1 MQHQSTL
8 IVAFLILQLD
18 LSSWMMWVARGMKQ
32 DYLVVLP
39 MKLVM
44 QNVVT
49 EMMLEWSVFKV
60 MLYNYIAS
68 ITEDTKANP

>member
-18 LSSWMMWVARGMKQ
+18 LSSWVMWVAGEMKQ
-32 DYLVVLP
+32 EYLVVLP

-68 ITEDTKANP
+68 ITEDTKATP

>member
-18 LSSWMMWVARGMKQ
+18 LSSWMMWVAREMKQ

-49 EMMLEWSVFKV
+49 EMMLE
-60 MLYNYIAS
+60 
-68 ITEDTKANP
+68 